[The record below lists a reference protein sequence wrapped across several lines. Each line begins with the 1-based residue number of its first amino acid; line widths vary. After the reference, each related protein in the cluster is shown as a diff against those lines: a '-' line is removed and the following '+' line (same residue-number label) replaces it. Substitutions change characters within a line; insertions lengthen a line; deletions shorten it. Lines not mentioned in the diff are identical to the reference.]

1 MPKKASPPTAT
12 DKTLSE
18 RARKTHADSGGSLP
32 QPRTKYCVG
41 LCPVGEGRMLKSV
54 DDIPA
59 LIAMMINKDECSDRH
74 VDVMKLKGYS
84 HFPGPSISVD
94 GSDQPVPTIAV
105 VFKDQNSPQMGR
117 WKRFLEAFGID
128 NAIPKIDRVAHNSP
142 YGWFAAKL
150 ADKPAHCQGLV
161 EMMKRNECEVSFAVN
176 LVFLA
181 L

>member
-1 MPKKASPPTAT
+1 
-12 DKTLSE
+12 
-18 RARKTHADSGGSLP
+18 
-32 QPRTKYCVG
+32 
-41 LCPVGEGRMLKSV
+41 MLKSA

-105 VFKDQNSPQMGR
+105 LFKDQNSPQMGR

-128 NAIPKIDRVAHNSP
+128 NAIPKIDRVAHNCP
-142 YGWFAAKL
+142 YGYFAAKL
-150 ADKPAHCQGLV
+150 AAKPAHCEGLV
-161 EMMKRNECEVSFAVN
+161 ATMKHNSREVSFAVN
-176 LVFLA
+176 LCLACLVNCLVFLAAFNVNCLVFLA
-181 L
+181 LNVNCLVFHPPYSCPSC

>member
-1 MPKKASPPTAT
+1 
-12 DKTLSE
+12 
-18 RARKTHADSGGSLP
+18 
-32 QPRTKYCVG
+32 
-41 LCPVGEGRMLKSV
+41 MLKSV